1 MRRLDLSHCDGV
13 VDLSAL
19 GECGALEMVD
29 LANCTRLGHL
39 LLSCI
44 WRVALMCRVLAQA

>member
-29 LANCTRLGHL
+29 LANCTRLGYP
-39 LLSCI
+39 LLSSI
-44 WRVALMCRVLAQA
+44 WRVALMCRALAQA